1 MRKRKCACGRLLA
14 NAETHSLQLH
24 DVHYTYHLCACGV
37 EWTTTEKVAFEKDD
51 VVTSGEVLAV
61 HERMAGDGLITLP
74 ELVS

>member
-14 NAETHSLQLH
+14 SAETHSLQIH
-24 DVHYTYHLCACGV
+24 NRHFTYHLCACGV
-37 EWTTTEKVAFEKDD
+37 EWTTTELVSFEKDD

-61 HERMAGDGLITLP
+61 HERMAGDGLIPLS